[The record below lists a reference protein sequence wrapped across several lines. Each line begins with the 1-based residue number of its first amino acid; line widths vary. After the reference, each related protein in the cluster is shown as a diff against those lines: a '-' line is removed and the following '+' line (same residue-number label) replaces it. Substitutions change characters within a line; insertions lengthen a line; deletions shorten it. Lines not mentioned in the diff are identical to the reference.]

1 MQSCVVAIVVPDV
14 EIIKRWA
21 NHNGIA
27 GTLSV
32 LCNNSDV
39 KALILADMLEL
50 GKQTGLKSFEQV
62 IILDAFIWN

>member
-1 MQSCVVAIVVPDV
+1 MVAIVVPDV
-14 EIIKRWA
+14 EIVKRWA
-21 NHNGIA
+21 THNGIA

-50 GKQTGLKSFEQV
+50 GKQFGLKSFEQV
-62 IILDAFIWN
+62 RFLCTFSTAFV